1 MNIESREE
9 IRDLLKLTKELPS
22 LQRLVVIL
30 YASMDQDDT
39 GTVTVTGLNL
49 AAEAGMTPQLFSRV
63 RRELVA
69 SGWLEENPVLRIG
82 NVRFYR
88 LTEKANPNA
97 DAAILQFRPTA

>member
-1 MNIESREE
+1 MNIECREQ
-9 IRDLLKLTKELPS
+9 IRDLMKLTSELPP

-30 YASMDQDDT
+30 YAAMDQDEQ
-39 GTVTVTGLNL
+39 GTVYETGATL

-69 SGWLEENPVLRIG
+69 SGWLEESPGRIG

-88 LTEKANPNA
+88 LTSKANPDGGA
-97 DAAILQFRPTA
+97 SVISLRSA

>member
-1 MNIESREE
+1 MNIECREE
-9 IRDLLKLTKELPS
+9 IRDLLKLTKDLPP

-30 YASMDQDDT
+30 YASMDQDET
-39 GTVTVTGLNL
+39 GTVPVTGLHL

-63 RRELVA
+63 RRELVS
-69 SGWLEENPVLRIG
+69 SGWLEENPAMRIG

-97 DAAILQFRPTA
+97 DADILQFRTTA

>member
-1 MNIESREE
+1 MSIECREQ
-9 IRDLLKLTKELPS
+9 IRDLMKLTSDLPP

-30 YASMDQDDT
+30 YAAMDQDDT
-39 GTVTVTGLNL
+39 GTVHETGANL

-69 SGWLEENPVLRIG
+69 AGWLEEGPGRIG

-88 LTEKANPNA
+88 LTEKA
-97 DAAILQFRPTA
+97 DAEGGASVVALRSA